1 MQWLRAKV
9 PDNISKTTSDVFSE
23 FYKSQGL
30 NENNTPIIDE
40 GLQNSIDA
48 SIKGEI
54 PKIKIK
60 RIKVKKSF
68 FQKFVDDDFL
78 KWNDDSMVVR
88 DKYFLKNEIDSNTD
102 VDCLLFED
110 FNTTGVKG
118 NPSEYKTTTFDNLGK
133 KIRNDY
139 HIFIWYVGTPADAK
153 DKSKGG
159 SVGVGRL
166 TFAFTSKINTFFMY
180 TTQENDPDKSYFV
193 GLTNFGKSKSDSDYD
208 PIARYGVKA
217 ETPGGNESAEPV
229 TGNDELKMIREGFE
243 LSRKPKEPGTSMIVP
258 FPQDVITDETLIKNA
273 IDRYRYGLFHGHF
286 ELEIGN
292 TLINKDTILDVIKK
306 FTPLQHEKYSEYF
319 KFLSEAKEIEANNTL
334 IQASYNKEVNP
345 SNFKKDFL
353 TSDDFEKICD
363 DYKNER
369 IIGIK
374 LPIYLKKK
382 IENDEKQ
389 EEEIEEVETSINIF
403 LKKTSVKFGMDDVM
417 RGPMSVSGERQLE
430 ELDIFGLTKINVE
443 NEDIHEFCRKL
454 ESPNHRYFDNANE
467 EFHKKYQGYRHQKQ
481 LITLSLSK
489 LKNLILE
496 KDSEFSSEA
505 TKDFFSFGDPDK
517 DLSKDKNGDPS
528 NVKTKG
534 ETPFNLPFA
543 LFSNPKGYI
552 LTKNHSETLAGFSIK
567 SSDLKK
573 SSQEIIN
580 KINTFIEENKEK
592 KEFTKKVSS
601 RLENQKIKLS
611 NWLDNKNLDELFP
624 ANIYIT
630 CGEDVEGLGDTSLNL
645 HDNDHDFD
653 LSNNLKHTI
662 QIKKDGN
669 IKSVQTLGNKI
680 TITVDGPDFY
690 YQLKTDAFY
699 NSFAKE
705 HSDLRLSVYMR
716 AINEEKNI

>member
-30 NENNTPIIDE
+30 DEHNTPIIDE

-48 SIKGEI
+48 AIKGEI

-68 FQKFVDDDFL
+68 FSKFVDDDFL

-88 DKYFLKNEIDSNTD
+88 DKYFLKNEIDSD
-102 VDCLLFED
+102 KEVDCLIFED
-110 FNTTGVKG
+110 FNTTGVRG
-118 NPSEYKTTTFDNLGK
+118 NPSEYKTTIKDSLGK

-180 TTQENDPDKSYFV
+180 TTQKNNPDNSYFV
-193 GLTNFGKSKSDSDYD
+193 GLTNFGKSKSDSNYD
-208 PIARYGVKA
+208 SIARYGVKA
-217 ETPGGNESAEPV
+217 KTPDGNEVAEPV
-229 TGNDELKMIREGFE
+229 TGEEELKMVREGFG

-258 FPQDVITDETLIKNA
+258 FPQDVITDEILIKNA
-273 IDRYRYGLFHGHF
+273 IERYRYGIFHGHF
-286 ELEIGN
+286 ELEIGK
-292 TLINKDTILDVIKK
+292 TLINKETVLEVIKK
-306 FTPLQHEKYSEYF
+306 IAPMEHEKYSEYF
-319 KFLSEAKEIEANNTL
+319 KFLNECEEIETSKSL
-334 IQASYNKEVNP
+334 IHASYPKEQNP
-345 SNFKKDFL
+345 PYFKKDFL
-353 TSDDFEKICD
+353 TTADFDKICD
-363 DYKNER
+363 DYKNDR

-374 LPIYLKKK
+374 LPVFLKKKVENDKKK
-382 IENDEKQ
+382 IE
-389 EEEIEEVETSINIF
+389 EIKDVETSINIF
-403 LKKTSVKFGMDDVM
+403 LKKTSTKFGMDDVM
-417 RGPMSVSGERQLE
+417 RGPMSVSGERKLE
-430 ELDIFGLTKINVE
+430 ELDVFGLTKINVE

-467 EFHKKYQGYRHQKQ
+467 EFHKKYEGYRHQKQ
-481 LITLSLSK
+481 LIVNSLLK
-489 LKNLILE
+489 LKTLILE

-517 DLSKDKNGDPS
+517 DLSKDKNGSPG

-534 ETPFNLPFA
+534 ETPFSLPFG
-543 LFSNPKGYI
+543 LFQNPKGYSLI
-552 LTKNHSETLAGFSIK
+552 KNHSDKLAGFSIK
-567 SSDLKK
+567 SNDLKK
-573 SSQEIIN
+573 SSQEIID
-580 KINTFIEENKEK
+580 KINTFIEENKER
-592 KEFTKKVSS
+592 KEFTKKVSN

-611 NWLDNKNLDELFP
+611 NWIENKNLHELFP

-653 LSNNLKHTI
+653 LSNNLKHDI
-662 QIKKDGN
+662 QIKKEGN
-669 IKSVQTLGNKI
+669 IKSVQILGNKI

-716 AINEEKNI
+716 AINEENNI

>member
-30 NENNTPIIDE
+30 NEYNTPIIDE

-48 SIKGEI
+48 SIKGKI
-54 PKIKIK
+54 PRIKIK
-60 RIKVKKSF
+60 RIKVKKNF
-68 FQKFVDDDFL
+68 FSKFVDDDFL
-78 KWNDDSMVVR
+78 KWNNDSMVVG
-88 DKYFLKNEIDSNTD
+88 DKFFLQNEIDSNRE

-118 NPSEYKTTTFDNLGK
+118 DPSEYKTEITDNLGK
-133 KIRNDY
+133 KSRNDY
-139 HIFIWYVGTPADAK
+139 HIFIWYVGTPAAAK

-180 TTQENDPDKSYFV
+180 TTQENNPDKSYFV
-193 GLTNFGKSKSDSDYD
+193 GLTNFGKSKSDSNYD
-208 PIARYGVKA
+208 SIARYGVKA
-217 ETPGGNESAEPV
+217 NTPDGYEVAEPV
-229 TGNDELKMIREGFE
+229 TGDDELKMVREGFG

-258 FPQDVITDETLIKNA
+258 FPQDVITDEILIKNA

-292 TLINKDTILDVIKK
+292 TLINKDTVLDVIKK
-306 FTPLQHEKYSEYF
+306 TAPLEYEKYSEYF
-319 KFLSEAKEIEANNTL
+319 KFLNECKEVEANKKL
-334 IQASYNKEVNP
+334 IQANYDKDDNP
-345 SNFKKDFL
+345 PRFKKDFL
-353 TSDDFEKICD
+353 TTADFEKICD

-374 LPIYLKKK
+374 LPIHLRKK
-382 IENDEKQ
+382 IENEKKQ
-389 EEEIEEVETSINIF
+389 IEEIKEVETSIDIF
-403 LKKTSVKFGMDDVM
+403 LKKTSTKFGMDDVM
-417 RGPMSVSGERQLE
+417 RGPMSVSGERKLE
-430 ELDIFGLTKINVE
+430 ELDVFGLIKINVE
-443 NEDIHEFCRKL
+443 QEDVHEFCRKL
-454 ESPNHRYFDNANE
+454 ESPNHRYFDNANQ
-467 EFHKKYQGYRHQKQ
+467 EFHKQYEGYRHQKR
-481 LITLSLSK
+481 LITNSLSQ
-489 LKNLILE
+489 LKTIILE

-505 TKDFFSFGDPDK
+505 SKDFFSFGEPDK
-517 DLSKDKNGDPS
+517 DLSKDKNGNPS

-552 LTKNHSETLAGFSIK
+552 LTKNHSDKLAGFSIK
-567 SSDLKK
+567 SNDLKK
-573 SSQEIIN
+573 SSQEIIK
-580 KINTFIEENKEK
+580 KINTFIEENKER

-611 NWLDNKNLDELFP
+611 NWIENKNLEELFP

-630 CGEDVEGLGDTSLNL
+630 CGEDVEGLGDSSLNL
-645 HDNDHDFD
+645 HDNEHDFD
-653 LSNNLKHTI
+653 LSNNLKHNI
-662 QIKKDGN
+662 EIKKEGN
-669 IKSVQTLGNKI
+669 IKSVQILGNKI
-680 TITVDGPDFY
+680 TITVDGPEFY
-690 YQLKTDAFY
+690 YQLKTDAFF
-699 NSFAKE
+699 NSFVKE

-716 AINEEKNI
+716 AINEENNI